1 MYEVL
6 TGGGER
12 PPLHLGERESDLV
25 SNLAVRAEHQHPLVA
40 AMLLA
45 EIDRAEIHDDAS
57 LPGDVVTLGAE
68 VKFVDERSARLR
80 TVTLVLPGE
89 ANISLGRVSILT
101 PIGAA
106 LFGLSAGQTIEWPD
120 RSGEQR
126 RIRIL
131 AVEQPARN

>member
-25 SNLAVRAEHQHPLVA
+25 SNLAVRAEHRQPLVA

-45 EIDRAEIHDDAS
+45 EIDRAEIHDDAN
-57 LPGDVVTLGAE
+57 LPGDVVTLGAT
-68 VKFVDERSARLR
+68 VKFVDERTARLR
-80 TVTLVLPGE
+80 TVTLVLPGD
-89 ANISLGRVSILT
+89 ANISLGRISILT

-106 LFGLSAGQTIEWPD
+106 LYGLSAGQTIDWPD
-120 RSGEQR
+120 RTGEQR

-131 AVEQPARN
+131 AVEQPVRT

>member
-25 SNLAVRAEHQHPLVA
+25 GNLALRAEHQHPLVA

-45 EIDRAEIHDDAS
+45 EIDRAEIHDDAN
-57 LPGDVVTLGAE
+57 LPQDVVTLGAE
-68 VKFVDERSARLR
+68 VRFVDERSGRIR

-89 ANISLGRVSILT
+89 ANISLGRISILT

-106 LFGLSAGQTIEWPD
+106 LFGLSAGQVIEWPD
-120 RSGEQR
+120 RAGEER
-126 RIRIL
+126 RIRIV
-131 AVEQPARN
+131 AVRQPARD

>member
-12 PPLHLGERESDLV
+12 PPLYLGERESDLV

-45 EIDRAEIHDDAS
+45 EIARAVILDDS
-57 LPGDVVTLGAE
+57 KLPRDVVTLESE
-68 VKFVDERSARLR
+68 VRFVDERSARLR
-80 TVTLVLPGE
+80 TVTLVMPGD
-89 ANISLGRVSILT
+89 ANISLGKISILT

-120 RSGEQR
+120 RAGERR

-131 AVEQPARN
+131 GVEQPDRA